1 MTKQIVI
8 IGNSAA
14 GTAAIE
20 AIRQHDSESRIVQFS
35 DEEFPLYSRCLLSY
49 YLAGTIAQ
57 HRLLY
62 RERNFHEFHAVML
75 HAGPGYRAMHLDAGR
90 QQIGCDNGITIDFD
104 RLLICTGSSAKL
116 PSNLPK
122 GIQGI
127 CVLRNILDA
136 EKVKEH
142 LPNVQAAVVL
152 GAGLIG
158 IKAATALHARG
169 IQTAIVAR
177 SNRVLS
183 QMIDADAGRIM
194 ARTLQ
199 DQKIEV
205 LLGTDIAE
213 VRTANNKVTGV
224 RTDDGRSI
232 ECQLLIAAK
241 GVSPNMAW
249 IDSNAIEKKWGIKT
263 DQHMRTNQENIFAA
277 GDVAEAFDIA
287 LDDYA
292 VNALWTCAVE
302 QGRIAGLNLIGKTTP
317 YNGAVGM
324 NSLNVCDVPLI
335 SFGITSPKNE
345 SGFRVLSLNQHEK
358 NKYKKIVIGSDRRIK
373 GIILMGKIDNAG
385 VLLSLI
391 QRKIDVSPF
400 EDELLSDRFN
410 FGKLLKFRGNE
421 EMKTYSGL
429 EVLKF

>member
-1 MTKQIVI
+1 MTLRIVI

-20 AIRQHDSESRIVQFS
+20 AIRKHDSESRIVQLS

-49 YLAGTIAQ
+49 YLAGAIERQ
-57 HRLLY
+57 KLLY
-62 RERNFHEFHAVML
+62 RDRNFHESHDVTL
-75 HAGPGYRAMHLDAGR
+75 HAGAGYRAVRLDAGR
-90 QQIGCDNGITIDFD
+90 QQVVCDNGIAVDYD

-116 PSNLPK
+116 PSNLPG

-136 EKVKEH
+136 EKIRER
-142 LPNVQAAVVL
+142 LPNARSAVVL

-158 IKAATALHARG
+158 IKAATALCARG

-183 QMIDADAGRIM
+183 QMIDADASRII
-194 ARTLQ
+194 AKQLQ
-199 DQKIEV
+199 GQGIEV
-205 LLGTDIAE
+205 LLGTDISE
-213 VRTANNKVTGV
+213 VQSIENVLTGV
-224 RTDDGRSI
+224 KTEDGRYI
-232 ECQLLIAAK
+232 ECQMLIAAK
-241 GVSPNMAW
+241 GVSPNTSW
-249 IDSNAIEKKWGIKT
+249 IDPATMEMKWGIKT
-263 DQHMRTNQENIFAA
+263 DTCMRTGCENIYAA

-287 LDDYA
+287 LEDYT

-302 QGRIAGLNLIGKTTP
+302 QGRIAGLNMIGKTTP

-324 NSLNVCDVPLI
+324 NSLNICDVPLI
-335 SFGITSPKNE
+335 SFGVTSPANE
-345 SGFRVLSLNQHEK
+345 SKYRVLALNQPER

-373 GIILMGKIDNAG
+373 GIILLGKIENAG

-391 QRKIDVSPF
+391 QKKADVSLF
-400 EDELLSDRFN
+400 EDELLGDRFN
-410 FGKLLKFRGNE
+410 FGKLLKYRGDE
-421 EMKTYSGL
+421 EMKIYSGA
-429 EVLKF
+429 